1 MRTSTTDRRP
11 RELAAG
17 KKRLTG
23 MRQRIVI
30 TVLAA
35 MILTACG
42 DSSPR
47 GDMPSESDSAEMM
60 AAALRHLVTE
70 DHTFGQGPPPF
81 TEYLIEERTVDI
93 SAVVPPENGR
103 EDDAES
109 RPLTEQERAAVEEAI
124 SEYGPVRWI
133 SDPDEWR
140 TDDLEPEIEGS
151 VIIGVGV
158 PRLDGDDA
166 LVPVALWCGGTC
178 GTWRTYRLEL
188 GDDTGWK
195 VTGTEGPIAIS

>member
-1 MRTSTTDRRP
+1 MRTSTTNRRP
-11 RELAAG
+11 RALVACN
-17 KKRLTG
+17 KRLTG
-23 MRQRIVI
+23 MRQRILI
-30 TVLAA
+30 TVLLAMLAA
-35 MILTACG
+35 ACG
-42 DSSPR
+42 DPSP
-47 GDMPSESDSAEMM
+47 GDIPSDTASAEMM

-70 DHTFGQGPPPF
+70 DHTFGDGPPPF
-81 TEYLIEERTVDI
+81 TEYLIEDRTVDI

-151 VIIGVGV
+151 AIIGVGV

-178 GTWRTYRLEL
+178 GTWLTYRL
-188 GDDTGWK
+188 DVDTDGVWQ
-195 VTGTEGPIAIS
+195 VIGTEGPIAIS